1 MIKNDY
7 GDGDVDALNLFNC
20 YFHCG
25 SLPTRDGGAS
35 EDTRLPDRDRDMCS
49 YIILDKFLLSKCNK

>member
-35 EDTRLPDRDRDMCS
+35 EGTRLPDKDRDMCS
-49 YIILDKFLLSKCNK
+49 YLS